1 VYLDVAVGFESLSIS
16 RGITSIQKEA

>member
-1 VYLDVAVGFESLSIS
+1 VYPGVAVGFESLSIS